1 MAPSPKLPADE
12 EKHLEGLV
20 AEFRRRNGAER
31 KLLLDE
37 CARKLLSMRRIL
49 APTPVTEEYT
59 LLVEFFYQKVRNW
72 FNNRIQENKD
82 KATRLP
88 TRINRTWTGER
99 VFEFLKN
106 TDIRE
111 AVRDDEVLHP
121 HQIVAWNLMRRSL
134 WEDLEQDEREDYGTM
149 ALQWNISGPDVK
161 LQPRMAERRAIGWMR
176 SDIKMYWEQCGMI
189 MIMYGLFPDEAGDLC
204 SIRLDTSDYVA
215 EAAGKEGRKLSRF
228 TSNQDWDKDLR
239 ANAGAFFGAWY
250 NSLRGINP
258 TEITIRN
265 QAVIFTFLRY
275 SDGTPILTDTEN
287 GEALIG
293 TRRQEVWRQ
302 YVRIHYSFAK
312 GVEVKA
318 TPWTAIIKDPSAF
331 FDMDMFPAGT
341 VLQDPS
347 HMNDGPLSQ
356 IFRHIMAMEH
366 PTDDS
371 EPRFFRFAN
380 YMTGNSTRP
389 LYHKAHYTAL
399 PSAREPTVAP
409 EPAFHLPAFF
419 PKHIDPANWESFP
432 EPPEASTS
440 QSAKRTKKKQPK
452 QRAEAQ
458 EESVRH
464 DSPAAHPVGTSRSA
478 AKTQP
483 SKASTR
489 PPLQAAKK
497 SKKSQKSRNTDESDE
512 AEHTPPREDD
522 IESESDGNV
531 DLEGDH
537 DDSGDSDDSGLHDLL
552 ARTKPI
558 ASSTAKAKGK
568 GKEKAVNHSIRRAS
582 IPRMLFSPCSSGHDA
597 QERWQFLRAL
607 SSYRPY
613 IDMLDRARSKLQQ
626 DCYVDAPAAAPWATW
641 LWTSPHLPREAHQD
655 SAALN
660 AVFAWLSNGVALSAP
675 AGHVQRFCLAI
686 GLLLRDTGIVHD
698 DIDDDDHIPHN
709 LPEYFS
715 RSLLRNGDVD
725 RILDICAEA
734 FARPRARPVKAAH
747 AAALGSTS
755 GDAKASGAL
764 SELPTES
771 GSSPP
776 ADWAADLPSPPHLPL
791 DSPRMVTHD
800 LSSPMDFDFDD
811 PDLAEAIEL
820 SLQDSAP
827 VAFEVVGEVESS
839 PLSAPPVS
847 AEDNPPDFTL
857 LPHPVTDWDDDSFDA
872 RQIEA
877 DLVTERPTAVDHSE
891 LPPAHHEVDALVQ
904 RPVTRKRARS
914 SAVKENAPV
923 GEAHTS
929 TSSGVRT
936 RRQIKDA
943 EAAAKQLASPP
954 KKRLRSHHRKG

>member
-1 MAPSPKLPADE
+1 M
-12 EKHLEGLV
+12 
-20 AEFRRRNGAER
+20 
-31 KLLLDE
+31 
-37 CARKLLSMRRIL
+37 
-49 APTPVTEEYT
+49 
-59 LLVEFFYQKVRNW
+59 
-72 FNNRIQENKD
+72 
-82 KATRLP
+82 
-88 TRINRTWTGER
+88 
-99 VFEFLKN
+99 
-106 TDIRE
+106 
-111 AVRDDEVLHP
+111 
-121 HQIVAWNLMRRSL
+121 
-134 WEDLEQDEREDYGTM
+134 
-149 ALQWNISGPDVK
+149 
-161 LQPRMAERRAIGWMR
+161 
-176 SDIKMYWEQCGMI
+176 
-189 MIMYGLFPDEAGDLC
+189 
-204 SIRLDTSDYVA
+204 
-215 EAAGKEGRKLSRF
+215 
-228 TSNQDWDKDLR
+228 R

-302 YVRIHYSFAK
+302 YVRIHYSAYFCYLSTLRAAFSGSQNARVGFAK

-613 IDMLDRARSKLQQ
+613 IDMLDRARSKVSIL
-626 DCYVDAPAAAPWATW
+626 
-641 LWTSPHLPREAHQD
+641 PH
-655 SAALN
+655 
-660 AVFAWLSNGVALSAP
+660 
-675 AGHVQRFCLAI
+675 CL
-686 GLLLRDTGIVHD
+686 
-698 DIDDDDHIPHN
+698 
-709 LPEYFS
+709 
-715 RSLLRNGDVD
+715 
-725 RILDICAEA
+725 
-734 FARPRARPVKAAH
+734 
-747 AAALGSTS
+747 
-755 GDAKASGAL
+755 
-764 SELPTES
+764 
-771 GSSPP
+771 
-776 ADWAADLPSPPHLPL
+776 
-791 DSPRMVTHD
+791 
-800 LSSPMDFDFDD
+800 
-811 PDLAEAIEL
+811 
-820 SLQDSAP
+820 
-827 VAFEVVGEVESS
+827 
-839 PLSAPPVS
+839 PPVRRS
-847 AEDNPPDFTL
+847 CLHSCNKTVMSTHRL
-857 LPHPVTDWDDDSFDA
+857 L
-872 RQIEA
+872 
-877 DLVTERPTAVDHSE
+877 
-891 LPPAHHEVDALVQ
+891 HHGLHGYG
-904 RPVTRKRARS
+904 RRLIFRGK
-914 SAVKENAPV
+914 
-923 GEAHTS
+923 
-929 TSSGVRT
+929 RT
-936 RRQIKDA
+936 RIRQ
-943 EAAAKQLASPP
+943 
-954 KKRLRSHHRKG
+954 R